1 MISFPNCKIN
11 LGLSVT
17 GRLPDG
23 YHRIETLIV
32 PLPLS
37 DILEIVPAS
46 GNKGIFD
53 IAGINISGDI
63 HDNLCYKAWKLFDDL
78 FHIGEVD
85 VHLHKIVPAGPGL
98 GGGSSDAA
106 FTLKMLN
113 TIYSL
118 GLDRNA
124 LEEYASH
131 LGMDCPF
138 FIYDKPAL
146 ATGKGEILRKH
157 DLNLQGIYITLVKPQ
172 IHISTAEAYAG
183 VIPAEK
189 QKPLEEI
196 LRSPMAEW
204 KNLLINDFETS
215 VFSRHPQIREIKE
228 KLYDAGAIYAAMS
241 GSGSAVFGLFSKPA
255 KISNLFRDC
264 FVWEG
269 CFSS

>member
-1 MISFPNCKIN
+1 MINFPNCKIN

-17 GRLPDG
+17 GRFPDG
-23 YHRIETLIV
+23 YHCIETLIV

-46 GNKGIFD
+46 DSRGNFSVTGIH
-53 IAGINISGDI
+53 ITGNNG
-63 HDNLCYKAWKLFDDL
+63 DNLCYKAWKLLDDE
-78 FHIGEVD
+78 FHFGEVD
-85 VHLHKIVPAGPGL
+85 MHLHKIVPAGAGL

-113 TIYSL
+113 TIFNL
-118 GLDRNA
+118 ALDVKA
-124 LEEYASH
+124 LEEFASR

-138 FIYDKPAL
+138 FIENEPAL
-146 ATGKGEILRKH
+146 ASGKGEILRKFN
-157 DLNLQGIYITLVKPQ
+157 LNLKGLHITLVKPQ

-183 VIPAEK
+183 INPAEK

-196 LRSPMAEW
+196 LRSPMDEW
-204 KNLLINDFETS
+204 KNLLINDFEAS
-215 VFSRHPQIREIKE
+215 VFDRYPQIREIKE

-255 KISNLFRDC
+255 KAASKFPDC

-269 CFSS
+269 SL